1 MKVIMLK
8 DVEKVGKAGD
18 VVNVS
23 PGYGRNYL
31 IPRSQALLA
40 TDTNVAHFESRR
52 RQYAVVAEREQR
64 SAANQVAELEK
75 VSSLTAQ
82 VRVGEGDRLFGSVTT
97 QNVADLL
104 KEQGHEIDRRMILL
118 EEPIREL
125 GVYNIEIRL
134 HPEVT
139 ATVKLWVVKE

>member
-1 MKVIMLK
+1 MLK

-104 KEQGHEIDRRMILL
+104 KEKGHEIDRRMIML

>member
-1 MKVIMLK
+1 MLK

-97 QNVADLL
+97 QNVANLL
-104 KEQGHEIDRRMILL
+104 KEKGHEIDRRMIMLK
-118 EEPIREL
+118 EPIREL

>member
-1 MKVIMLK
+1 MLK

-104 KEQGHEIDRRMILL
+104 KEQGHEIDRRMIML

>member
-104 KEQGHEIDRRMILL
+104 KEQGHEIDRRMIML